1 MRVGCEVGYDLIG
14 SDTHANGPTYR
25 LARYFPSHHVGV
37 PRYESCEELEDGD
50 LKVRG
55 CVCVDTVIRFDYNK
69 AAVCLCRGGEGGG
82 AQTAG
87 VGGQGCGEAG
97 GVKVG
102 GFRRSFIDYTEV
114 AQIMEHLALGRGEVG
129 FAVGN
134 AELERAEGE
143 EE

>member
-1 MRVGCEVGYDLIG
+1 MGCEVRYDLIG
-14 SDTHANGPTYR
+14 SDTHANSPTYR
-25 LARYFPSHHVGV
+25 LACYFPSHHVGI

-55 CVCVDTVIRFDYNK
+55 CICVDAVIRFDYNE
-69 AAVCLCRGGEGGG
+69 AAVCICRGGEGGG

-87 VGGQGCGEAG
+87 VRGQSCGEAG

-102 GFRRSFIDYTEV
+102 GFRRSFMDYAEV
-114 AQIMEHLALGRGEVG
+114 AQIVEHLALGGGEVG